1 LLRSIS
7 VTSNGCRASALAADK
22 PPKPPPTMTTR
33 GAGSIRAS
41 FMVRSVPFH
50 RHCYSRGFAE
60 QGSIAYVL
68 HTQRL

>member
-1 LLRSIS
+1 MVVVAVDQRDVERL
-7 VTSNGCRASALAADK
+7 
-22 PPKPPPTMTTR
+22 PPTMTTR